1 MFPLSSK
8 ENEVIMNTISLDQG
22 RVIAEQLLQ
31 EALFR
36 LDISNIIRSDREFG
50 ICEVIGLTLS
60 C

>member
-1 MFPLSSK
+1 MLPLSSK
-8 ENEVIMNTISLDQG
+8 ENEIIMNTISLDQG
-22 RVIAEQLLQ
+22 RVIAERLLE

-36 LDISNIIRSDREFG
+36 LDLSNIIRSDREFG

>member
-8 ENEVIMNTISLDQG
+8 ENEIIMNTISLDQG
-22 RVIAEQLLQ
+22 RAIAEQLLQ

>member
-1 MFPLSSK
+1 MFSLPPE

-22 RVIAEQLLQ
+22 RAIAERLLE

>member
-1 MFPLSSK
+1 MFSLSSK
-8 ENEVIMNTISLDQG
+8 ENEIIMNTISLDQG
-22 RVIAEQLLQ
+22 RAIAEQLLQ

-50 ICEVIGLTLS
+50 ICEVIGLTLN

>member
-1 MFPLSSK
+1 MFPLPPE

-22 RVIAEQLLQ
+22 RAIAEQLLQ

>member
-1 MFPLSSK
+1 
-8 ENEVIMNTISLDQG
+8 MNTISLDQG
-22 RVIAEQLLQ
+22 RVIAERLLQ

>member
-1 MFPLSSK
+1 MFSLSSK
-8 ENEVIMNTISLDQG
+8 ENEIIMNTISLDQG